1 MIKERFYET
10 SLVSDGLELTDAFN
24 NLDGRIV
31 KAYDPC
37 QAYYMG
43 HIPAN
48 LITSIIPKKLTLEVD
63 EEPEN
68 TIVKFE
74 DSGITGADWGYMING
89 GVQDSIKWVG
99 GNVNEYKADW
109 EPRFINSMEAYKYT
123 KWGGVKLFLKLYA
136 YFDQTLTSGATVRI
150 VDTSSSATVGLTYA
164 QFISFIKEDT
174 PISAS
179 FNIGGQTETYS
190 LKYSELI
197 DYKTWDVAEDRFI
210 QCNHFGDD
218 QRGYY
223 GNTTVHYVNPFYHIV
238 DSKFGHFAYVSAT
251 TSPDLDLRIQF
262 KPDFSDVRYY
272 NALAGINNWWSE
284 STSET
289 NVNTNAIIY
298 LDEFEVTGEILHY
311 MQQNQYTHSFYFV
324 NNVGF
329 RWTGGSAGTYYQVGV
344 EHTVNLRDMWTM
356 ICLHNKVRNSGSD
369 STSVYTTDHTIGKF
383 NIENTPAPERMPF
396 ETYPEIEPEL
406 QKWQK
411 YGYKIED
418 DEYEPG
424 GGPNPDDWD
433 PDTEPEEDP
442 NDYEKNPTSQLNPPL
457 FGSVG
462 PRYWL
467 MSINEF
473 SEVYKGIEKIML
485 NYLQYYQDLAQNP
498 LAATAQLLAGVL
510 AAKDSTCNLYS
521 GFAGNS
527 TLDAIASIMWFPF
540 DLTNLF
546 NTEMATFKWGL
557 TDQTEFVT
565 AYVPGTATQTPT
577 PPVTAAQQKKEITG
591 YYGTG
596 HFMVRGGTCTYFKH
610 YDNFVDYAPY
620 CDAILY
626 VPYCGTVHIDP
637 QKFVGHKLTLMYM
650 VDYITGA
657 CLGLILRDSLVVDTI
672 PGQMGISLPV
682 SMANYGQYIDQIVGA
697 NAQATN
703 AKIGLAG
710 STVSAITGGAKIL
723 TDIGTEAAAAGAAGG
738 IKAGAL
744 GAAKVV
750 GNNANN
756 IMNINASL
764 GGALTSNMIAQYQ
777 LDSAHMTMT
786 PMTTGSPV
794 ISTGNEQKARLVIYQ
809 PRWLDGCEASDK
821 SVTYGDY
828 GHTTGFACVENKKLK
843 NFSGLTVAE
852 GIDTSGIGQA
862 TDKEKAMI
870 QSAFKGGVYM

>member
-1 MIKERFYET
+1 MIKEQFYET
-10 SLVSDGLELTDAFN
+10 SLVSDGLELTDQFN
-24 NLDGRIV
+24 NLDGRTV
-31 KAYDPC
+31 KSYDPC

-48 LITSIIPKKLTLEVD
+48 LMTSIIPKKLTLEVG

-74 DSGITGADWGYMING
+74 DSGITGADWGYMTNG
-89 GVQDSIKWVG
+89 GVQNSIKWVG

-109 EPRFINSMEAYKYT
+109 DPRLINSMEAYKYT
-123 KWGGVKLFLKLYA
+123 KWGGVTLFLNLYA
-136 YFDQTLTSGATVRI
+136 YFDQALSSGATIRI
-150 VDTSSSATVGLTYA
+150 VDTSSSATVSLTYA

-197 DYKTWDVAEDRFI
+197 DYKTWEVAEDRFI

-223 GNTTVHYVNPFYHIV
+223 GNTTVHYVNPFYHIA
-238 DSKFGHFAYVSAT
+238 DSTEGFGHFAYVSAT

-272 NALAGINNWWSE
+272 NALAGTNNWWSE
-284 STSET
+284 ATSET

-329 RWTGGSAGTYYQVGV
+329 RWTGGTAGTYYQVGV

-383 NIENTPAPERMPF
+383 NIENTPAPDRMPF

-457 FGSVG
+457 FGSIG

-473 SEVYKGIEKIML
+473 SEVYNDVKQIMEGWMG
-485 NYLQYYQDLAQNP
+485 YFEDMLAVP
-498 LAATAQLLAGVL
+498 GAELLHAALYTFYRDDVF
-510 AAKDSTCNLYS
+510 KKYS
-521 GFAGNS
+521 GFAGSAS
-527 TLDAIASIMWFPF
+527 TDAIASVMWFPF
-540 DLTNLF
+540 DLTNILSTS
-546 NTEMATFKWGL
+546 NATFNWGL
-557 TDQTEFVT
+557 SDQTEYLGREAGF
-565 AYVPGTATQTPT
+565 APQ
-577 PPVTAAQQKKEITG
+577 TAARQKKEITG

-596 HFMVRGGTCTYFKH
+596 QFMVRGGTCTYFKH

-637 QKFVGHKLTLMYM
+637 QKFVGHNLTLMYM

-672 PGQMGISLPV
+672 SGQMGISLPV

-697 NAQATN
+697 NAQASN
-703 AKIGLAG
+703 AKIGLIG
-710 STVSAITGGAKIL
+710 STVSAITGTAA
-723 TDIGTEAAAAGAAGG
+723 IGGAAAATGKAMGAASVIGSN
-738 IKAGAL
+738 AGSL
-744 GAAKVV
+744 IGMGSDVLSS
-750 GNNANN
+750 ANSV
-756 IMNINASL
+756 I
-764 GGALTSNMIAQYQ
+764 TAQYN

-786 PMTTGSPV
+786 PMTTGSPI

-821 SVTYGDY
+821 NVTYGDY

-852 GIDTSGIGQA
+852 SIDTSGIGQA